1 MIPKINQYI
10 HQFTLFMK
18 MLKTHSL
25 DSFQVYN
32 SVSSTAVTMLYTMHI
47 HTQYIDLGYEL
58 NFTHN
63 FFDIEKLGSS
73 KKICNL

>member
-1 MIPKINQYI
+1 
-10 HQFTLFMK
+10 MK

-47 HTQYIDLGYEL
+47 HTQYIYLGYEL

-73 KKICNL
+73 KKICL